1 MQATVVTPMLAL
13 FRSDETSYQPVHP
26 SGPLALEDGN
36 PQASLGNLK
45 RLELVI
51 QDIWVRKGLS
61 RALIQFSTGEQ
72 YLAFGLRDPAAL
84 AHVAAEAGYGE
95 YHDLKGFYEC
105 LPPEYDDKLPAAS
118 EPRHGCQDQTSA
130 TFRFQATRTA
140 GTRRLTL
147 PPAIP
152 PLVLMPS
159 GRTACKPSSGD
170 GFAALPKKSFTK
182 W

>member
-1 MQATVVTPMLAL
+1 MQATVITPLLAL
-13 FRSDETSYQPVHP
+13 FRSDETAYQPVHP
-26 SGPLALEDGN
+26 VGPLEMENGD
-36 PQASLGNLK
+36 PQASLENLK
-45 RLELVI
+45 RLKLVI

-118 EPRHGCQDQTSA
+118 EPGQGPGSN
-130 TFRFQATRTA
+130 
-140 GTRRLTL
+140 
-147 PPAIP
+147 
-152 PLVLMPS
+152 
-159 GRTACKPSSGD
+159 
-170 GFAALPKKSFTK
+170 
-182 W
+182 